1 MTFIE
6 VCFNIKVS
14 DSAEINSDTVREI
27 LVAELS
33 VLNFESFVNYDDV
46 LKAYVREDL
55 FDEQAVKD
63 LYLFNNPNFQI
74 NIEFNCIEQQNWNAE
89 WEKSFEPIE
98 VNGKCV
104 VRAPFHDKKE
114 VEFDIV
120 ITPKM
125 SFGTG
130 HHETTY
136 QMISQILNFD
146 MKSMSVLDMGC
157 GTGILAILAAMK
169 GANSIIAID
178 IDEWAYYNAIE
189 NTLENKCGHIV
200 VKHGG
205 AELVGNDSFDFI
217 FANINLNILLNDMSA
232 YANVMHS
239 GSKIIFS
246 GFYTSDIP
254 LINEKAESLGMY
266 SISKT
271 EKNRWAALLY
281 QMR

>member
-1 MTFIE
+1 MTYIE
-6 VCFNIKVS
+6 VCFNIKVL
-14 DSAEINSDTVREI
+14 DSAEINLDIVREI

-46 LKAYVREDL
+46 LKAYVSEDI

-63 LYLFNNPNFQI
+63 LYILHNPNFQI
-74 NIEFNCIEQQNWNAE
+74 NIEFNCIEQQNWNVE
-89 WEKSFEPIE
+89 WEKSFKPIK

-130 HHETTY
+130 HHETTH

-169 GANSIIAID
+169 GANSIIAIE
-178 IDEWAYYNAIE
+178 IDEWAYFNAIE
-189 NTLENKCGHIV
+189 NTSENRCGHIV

-205 AELVGNDSFDFI
+205 AELLGNDSFDFI
-217 FANINLNILLNDMSA
+217 FANINLNVLLNDMSA

-266 SISKT
+266 SVSKT

>member
-14 DSAEINSDTVREI
+14 DSAEINSDIVREI

-46 LKAYVREDL
+46 LKAYVREDS

-63 LYLFNNPNFQI
+63 LYLLHNPNFQI
-74 NIEFNCIEQQNWNAE
+74 NIQFNCIEQQNWNAE

-104 VRAPFHDKKE
+104 VRAPFHDKKK
-114 VEFDIV
+114 VEFDII

-266 SISKT
+266 SVSKT

>member
-14 DSAEINSDTVREI
+14 DSAEINSDIVREI

-46 LKAYVREDL
+46 LKAYVREDS

-63 LYLFNNPNFQI
+63 LYLFHNPNFQI

-246 GFYTSDIP
+246 GFYTSDIS
-254 LINEKAESLGMY
+254 LINDKAESLGMY
-266 SISKT
+266 SVSKT

>member
-1 MTFIE
+1 MRYIE
-6 VCFNIKVS
+6 VYFNIKAL
-14 DSAEINSDTVREI
+14 DSAKINSEMVREI
-27 LVAELS
+27 LVAELDA
-33 VLNFESFVNYDDV
+33 LNFESFVNKDDG
-46 LKAYVREDL
+46 LQAYIQENT
-55 FDEQAVKD
+55 FDEQAVKE
-63 LYLFNNPNFQI
+63 LYILHNPNFEFK
-74 NIEFNCIEQQNWNAE
+74 IEVNSIEQQNWNAE
-89 WEKSFEPIE
+89 WEKNFEPIE
-98 VNGKCV
+98 VDGKCV
-104 VRAPFHDKKE
+104 VRASFHDKKE

-130 HHETTY
+130 HHETTH
-136 QMISQILNFD
+136 QMISQILNLE
-146 MKSMSVLDMGC
+146 MKSKRVLDMGC
-157 GTGILAILAAMK
+157 GTGILAILASMK
-169 GANSIIAID
+169 GANSITAID
-178 IDEWAYYNAIE
+178 VDEWAYLNTME
-189 NTLENKCGHIV
+189 NVLENNCDQIV

-205 AELVGNDSFDFI
+205 AELVGKDSFDFV

-254 LINEKAESLGMY
+254 LIDKKADSLGMY
-266 SISKT
+266 SIGKT

>member
-1 MTFIE
+1 M
-6 VCFNIKVS
+6 VC
-14 DSAEINSDTVREI
+14 EI
-27 LVAELS
+27 LIAELG
-33 VLNFESFVNYDDV
+33 VLNFESFVNNNDM
-46 LKAYVREDL
+46 LKAYVKEDT
-55 FDEQAVKD
+55 FEEQALKD
-63 LYLFNNPNFQI
+63 LYILHNPNFEI
-74 NIEFNCIEQQNWNAE
+74 SIELNCIEQQNWNAE

-98 VNGKCV
+98 VDGKCV
-104 VRAPFHDKKE
+104 VRAPFHNEKE

-130 HHETTY
+130 HHETTH
-136 QMISQILNFD
+136 QMISLILNFE
-146 MKSMSVLDMGC
+146 MNSKSVLDMGC

-169 GANSIIAID
+169 GANSITAID
-178 IDEWAYYNAIE
+178 INEWAYLNAIE

-205 AELVGNDSFDFI
+205 VELVGYDSFDFI
-217 FANINLNILLNDMSA
+217 FANINLNILLNDMSN

-266 SISKT
+266 SIGKT

>member
-14 DSAEINSDTVREI
+14 DSAEINSDIVSEI

-33 VLNFESFVNYDDV
+33 VLNFESFVNYDDI
-46 LKAYVREDL
+46 LKAYVSEDI

-63 LYLFNNPNFQI
+63 LYILHNPNFQI
-74 NIEFNCIEQQNWNAE
+74 NIEFNCIEQQNWNVE
-89 WEKSFEPIE
+89 WEKSFKPIK

-130 HHETTY
+130 HHETTH

-169 GANSIIAID
+169 GANSIIAIE
-178 IDEWAYYNAIE
+178 IDEWAYFNAIE
-189 NTLENKCGHIV
+189 NTSENRCGHIV

-205 AELVGNDSFDFI
+205 AELLGNDSFDFI
-217 FANINLNILLNDMSA
+217 FANINLNVLLNDMSA

-266 SISKT
+266 SVSKT

>member
-1 MTFIE
+1 MRYIE
-6 VCFNIKVS
+6 VYFKIKAL
-14 DSAEINSDTVREI
+14 DSAEINSEMMREI
-27 LVAELS
+27 LVAELGI
-33 VLNFESFVNYDDV
+33 LNFESFVNKDDG
-46 LKAYVREDL
+46 LQAYIQENAFDKQSLEDL
-55 FDEQAVKD
+55 YI
-63 LYLFNNPNFQI
+63 LLNPNFEVK
-74 NIEFNCIEQQNWNAE
+74 IEVTCIEQQNWNTE
-89 WEKSFEPIE
+89 WENNFEPI
-98 VNGKCV
+98 VVDGKCV

-130 HHETTY
+130 HHETTH
-136 QMISQILNFD
+136 QMISQILNLE
-146 MKSMSVLDMGC
+146 MKSKSVLDMGC

-169 GANSIIAID
+169 GADYITAID
-178 IDEWAYYNAIE
+178 IDEWAFLNTIE
-189 NTLENKCGHIV
+189 NTLENKCEHIL

-205 AELVGNDSFDFI
+205 AELVGKKSFDFV

-246 GFYTSDIP
+246 GFYASDIP

-266 SISKT
+266 SIGKT
-271 EKNRWAALLY
+271 EKNKWAALLY

>member
-1 MTFIE
+1 MTYIE
-6 VCFNIKVS
+6 VCFNIKVL

-27 LVAELS
+27 LVAELG
-33 VLNFESFVNYDDV
+33 VLNFESFVNNDDM
-46 LKAYVREDL
+46 LKAYVQKDI
-55 FDEQAVKD
+55 FDEQALKD
-63 LYLFNNPNFQI
+63 LYILHNPNFEI
-74 NIEFNCIEQQNWNAE
+74 NIELNYIKQQNWNAE

-98 VNGKCV
+98 VDSKCV
-104 VRAPFHDKKE
+104 VRAPFHCKKE

-120 ITPKM
+120 IAPKM

-136 QMISQILNFD
+136 QMISHILKLELNS
-146 MKSMSVLDMGC
+146 KSVLDMGC

-169 GANSIIAID
+169 GAYSITAID
-178 IDEWAYYNAIE
+178 IDEWAYLNAIE

-205 AELVGNDSFDFI
+205 AELIGNKSFDFV

-232 YANVMHS
+232 YASVMHS

-246 GFYTSDIP
+246 GFYTSDTR
-254 LINEKAESLGMY
+254 LIDKKAESLGMY

-271 EKNRWAALLY
+271 EKNKWAALLY
-281 QMR
+281 QMI

>member
-1 MTFIE
+1 MMYIE
-6 VCFNIKVS
+6 VCFNINVL
-14 DSAEINSDTVREI
+14 DSAEINSQMVREI
-27 LVAELS
+27 LVAELGL
-33 VLNFESFVNYDDV
+33 LNFESFVNNDDS
-46 LKAYVREDL
+46 LQAYVQEDA

-63 LYLFNNPNFQI
+63 LYILHNPNFEI
-74 NIEFNCIEQQNWNAE
+74 NTEVNCIEQQNWNAE

-98 VNGKCV
+98 VDGKCV
-104 VRAPFHDKKE
+104 VRAPFHDKNE

-130 HHETTY
+130 HHETTH
-136 QMISQILNFD
+136 QMISHILNLE
-146 MKSMSVLDMGC
+146 MKSKSILDMGC
-157 GTGILAILAAMK
+157 GTGVLAILASMK
-169 GANSIIAID
+169 GADFITAID
-178 IDEWAYYNAIE
+178 IDEWAYLNTIE

-200 VKHGG
+200 VKRGG
-205 AELVGNDSFDFI
+205 AEIVGNKSFDFV

-254 LINEKAESLGMY
+254 LIDEKASSLGMY
-266 SISKT
+266 SIGKS
-271 EKNRWAALLY
+271 EKNKWVALIY

>member
-1 MTFIE
+1 MTYIE
-6 VCFNIKVS
+6 VCFNINVL
-14 DSAEINSDTVREI
+14 DSAEINSQMVREI
-27 LVAELS
+27 LVAELG
-33 VLNFESFVNYDDV
+33 VLNFESFVNNDDR
-46 LKAYVREDL
+46 LQAYVKEDV
-55 FDEQAVKD
+55 FDEQALND
-63 LYLFNNPNFQI
+63 LYILHNPNFEI
-74 NIEFNCIEQQNWNAE
+74 KIEVNCIEQQNWNAE
-89 WEKSFEPIE
+89 WENSFEPIE
-98 VNGKCV
+98 VDGKCV

-130 HHETTY
+130 HHETTL
-136 QMISQILNFD
+136 QMISQILNLE
-146 MKSMSVLDMGC
+146 MKSKSVLDMGC
-157 GTGILAILAAMK
+157 GTGVLAILAAMK
-169 GANSIIAID
+169 GADFITAID
-178 IDEWAYYNAIE
+178 IDEWAFLNTIE
-189 NTLENKCGHIV
+189 NTLENKCEHIM

-205 AELVGNDSFDFI
+205 AELIGNKSFDFV

-254 LINEKAESLGMY
+254 LIDKKADSLGMY
-266 SISKT
+266 SIGKT
-271 EKNRWAALLY
+271 EKNKWAALLY

>member
-14 DSAEINSDTVREI
+14 DSADINSDIVREI

-46 LKAYVREDL
+46 LKAYVREDS

-63 LYLFNNPNFQI
+63 LYLFHNPNFQI

-136 QMISQILNFD
+136 QMISQMLNFD

>member
-14 DSAEINSDTVREI
+14 DSAEINSDIVSEI

-46 LKAYVREDL
+46 LKAYVREDS
-55 FDEQAVKD
+55 FDEQAVKN
-63 LYLFNNPNFQI
+63 LYLLHNPNFQI
-74 NIEFNCIEQQNWNAE
+74 NIEFNYIEQQNWNAE
-89 WEKSFEPIE
+89 WEKSFKLIE
-98 VNGKCV
+98 VKGKCV

-136 QMISQILNFD
+136 QMISHILNFD

-189 NTLENKCGHIV
+189 NTLENKCGHIE

-239 GSKIIFS
+239 ASKIIFS

-266 SISKT
+266 SVSKT